1 VPGWRIRQVGG
12 TVSARVHTHNP
23 TGSVLSGFTAGARV
37 VTAAAIIMI
46 FVFGSFIFGGQ
57 PAIKSIGLALAFG
70 VLADAFLVRMTL
82 VPAVLVVMSR
92 KLRSL
97 RIRPTLA
104 MMPST
109 RPISSTASAIA
120 RTTRSSS
127 LTSTS

>member
-1 VPGWRIRQVGG
+1 M
-12 TVSARVHTHNP
+12 
-23 TGSVLSGFTAGARV
+23 
-37 VTAAAIIMI
+37 TAAAIIMI